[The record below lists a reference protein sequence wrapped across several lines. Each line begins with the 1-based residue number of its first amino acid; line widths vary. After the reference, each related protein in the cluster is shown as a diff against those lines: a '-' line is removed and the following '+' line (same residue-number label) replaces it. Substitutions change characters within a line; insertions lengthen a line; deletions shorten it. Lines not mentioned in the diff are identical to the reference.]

1 MQMIYRKT
9 FVFPVFVCI
18 LENAPK
24 NILRY
29 LERRK
34 MKLFIYLFIF
44 NKNRITHH
52 SMTNPQPQITVRK
65 PKYSKM
71 VNSLLALDMHE
82 NMT

>member
-1 MQMIYRKT
+1 M
-9 FVFPVFVCI
+9 FVFPVFVYI

-24 NILRY
+24 NILRC
-29 LERRK
+29 LGPRK
-34 MKLFIYLFIF
+34 MKKKLKKKKTELPTIP
-44 NKNRITHH
+44 
-52 SMTNPQPQITVRK
+52 MTNPQPQITARK